1 MFVVWK
7 VPKYGAF
14 CDPYFPVYDLKTLSK
29 WFRINSFQANP
40 GKFQFMILG
49 KKKRNSVK
57 LMINS
62 NEIEESKRV
71 VLLGIKIDNPLNFDE
86 HINNLCPSTLITI
99 GRELQLS
106 ADSHS
111 KSNSVFSFV
120 TVGQHL

>member
-1 MFVVWK
+1 MFIV
-7 VPKYGAF
+7 
-14 CDPYFPVYDLKTLSK
+14 KTEVFNFADDNTIDGCGEGLYNILGIIKHDES
-29 WFRINSFQANP
+29 FRINSLQANP
-40 GKFQFMILG
+40 GKVQFMILG

-99 GRELQLS
+99 GREL
-106 ADSHS
+106 
-111 KSNSVFSFV
+111 
-120 TVGQHL
+120 